1 MIDNWL
7 RVLIKHMES
16 LSDGLL
22 IVIRPSTGLSSI
34 KQPLN
39 QLLLI
44 TIEEKYSF
52 QLNPFGHYFF
62 PHVHI
67 LLSPRE
73 TVQQVSTAI
82 IIALYL
88 LLDQLDHQFTGDQ
101 LALTD
106 LCFHLFS
113 KW

>member
-1 MIDNWL
+1 
-7 RVLIKHMES
+7 MES
-16 LSDGLL
+16 LSDGIL
-22 IVIRPSTGLSSI
+22 IVIRPSTGLSSV

-44 TIEEKYSF
+44 TIKEKDSF
-52 QLNPFGHYFF
+52 QVNPFGHYFF

-67 LLSPRE
+67 LLSSRE
-73 TVQQVSTAI
+73 AVQQVPTAI

-106 LCFHLFS
+106 LCFDLFS
-113 KW
+113 EW